1 MITNFIATND
11 FTITDNKGKVWTITE
26 NSEIIAEPLA
36 YDIEKNRLA
45 RFAIFPPDGKER
57 FCFKADLDGRIWNNA
72 NKMCDQ
78 TSTAYDPEIF
88 VKFSYQTKICT
99 SEVESNEFL
108 ASIPDEN
115 VVSIS
120 PLVVGSD
127 VQFHIVYKSYD

>member
-1 MITNFIATND
+1 LITNFIATND

-26 NSEIIAEPLA
+26 NSEIIAEPLG

-88 VKFSYQTKICT
+88 VKYSFQTKICT
-99 SEVESNEFL
+99 SEFESNEFL
-108 ASIPDEN
+108 ASISDTD
-115 VVSIS
+115 VVSIT
-120 PLVVGSD
+120 PLVVNNAI
-127 VQFHIVYKSYD
+127 QYHILYKSYD